1 VTLAPHCFLTGATG
15 FLGAELFARLQ
26 RRGARLHLFVR
37 DAARAKALEAR
48 GARVH
53 LGDLRDAGA
62 TRRALESCARESGG
76 AFDVV
81 NNAALISYKR
91 ADRADQVAINV
102 EGTRTMADESARL
115 GARRFCHV
123 SSVVAVGSSEDGRPI
138 DETARWNLGRCR
150 VDYADTKRAAEE
162 HVLALSS
169 KLDCVSANPGAIFGA
184 KGAGSNTAR
193 FLARV
198 ARRGAPP
205 VAPPGWL
212 AVVGVEDAAEGVLLA
227 LERGRRGERYLLVE
241 SNWRTRDLFALAA
254 RLSGRRA
261 PLATLP
267 AWVLPP
273 LAALARAVE
282 PACASDLVP
291 PQALTMLGRHLV
303 FDATKARRELG
314 WSPEPFE
321 GVLRR
326 SLAAALESGA

>member
-1 VTLAPHCFLTGATG
+1 MNLAPHCFLTGATG
-15 FLGAELFARLQ
+15 FLGAELHARLA
-26 RRGARLHLFVR
+26 RRGARLHLYVR
-37 DAARAKALEAR
+37 DATRARDLAAR
-48 GARVH
+48 GVRVH
-53 LGDLRDAGA
+53 VGDLRDAVA
-62 TRRALESCARESGG
+62 TRLAMESCARESGG
-76 AFDVV
+76 NFDVV

-91 ADRADQVAINV
+91 ADRAAQVAINL
-102 EGTRTMADESARL
+102 EGTRTMADAAARL

-123 SSVVAVGSSEDGRPI
+123 SSVVAVASSKDGRPV
-138 DETARWNLGRCR
+138 DETASWNLGECR

-162 HVLALSS
+162 HVLSLSS

-205 VAPPGWL
+205 LAPPGWL

-254 RLSGRRA
+254 RLAGRRE
-261 PLATLP
+261 PLGTLP
-267 AWVLPP
+267 AWLLPP
-273 LAALARAVE
+273 LAALARAIE
-282 PACASDLVP
+282 PVYASDLVP
-291 PQALTMLGRHLV
+291 PQALTMLGRQLV
-303 FDATKARRELG
+303 FDASKARRELG
-314 WSPEPFE
+314 WTPEPFE

-326 SLAAALESGA
+326 SLSAALESGA